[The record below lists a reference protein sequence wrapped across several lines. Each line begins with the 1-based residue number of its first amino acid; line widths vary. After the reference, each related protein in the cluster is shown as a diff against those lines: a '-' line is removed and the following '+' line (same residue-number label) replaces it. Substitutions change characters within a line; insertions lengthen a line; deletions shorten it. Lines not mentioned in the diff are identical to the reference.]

1 MDVQE
6 QLVNEALTIL
16 PELTRAL
23 LAGKQRHHAH
33 YEQLREAGLLP
44 KAEESVPVGPGCP
57 ADVPLGEWP
66 PALRWPLPEEI
77 PVAQIKLMSYLAL
90 RGAQTMSEIAEGLEV
105 TTPAITGLVDKLE
118 KRGLVERLRGSQ
130 DRRVVRVQLS
140 PRAQMIAE
148 RHLAERRHQ
157 MRAVLATLAPE
168 EQRIFVKTLRL
179 LAQTLYSRPGTDVS
193 GEASSLVK

>member
-1 MDVQE
+1 MEVQE

-33 YEQLREAGLLP
+33 YEQLREAGLFP
-44 KAEESVPVGPGCP
+44 DAEEGEPLEPACP
-57 ADVPLGEWP
+57 ADAPLSRP
-66 PALRWPLPEEI
+66 PVLRWGVPEDI

-148 RHLAERRHQ
+148 RHLAERRSQ
-157 MRAVLATLAPE
+157 MRAVLATLMPE
-168 EQRIFVKTLRL
+168 EQRIFVKTLKL
-179 LAQTLYSRPGTDVS
+179 LAQTLYTRPGADVS
-193 GEASSLVK
+193 GETPSLVK